1 MDCLA
6 KPTHRTGKS
15 EAPARASVPERFRRL
30 KRNEVVWSGDF
41 VADERL
47 GFELWEAP
55 DVFRAGSFA
64 RPIYQKEETERFRP
78 TSTRKPKQKI
88 TAYLNQTAAGARASA
103 PFLEN
108 HNLPYEDRDII
119 NNPFNYAEILEKSG
133 QSLSSCVEVNG
144 HMPGRCQRGRSGSLP
159 ARSRRAA
166 FYSPFCCSSS
176 RLCSHPV
183 RRESA
188 RCFVIEIDGIAV
200 CRYCQ
205 HCCNIE

>member
-1 MDCLA
+1 MNCLA
-6 KPTHRTGKS
+6 KPTQQTGEP

-64 RPIYQKEETERFRP
+64 
-78 TSTRKPKQKI
+78 
-88 TAYLNQTAAGARASA
+88 GARASA

-119 NNPFNYAEILEKSG
+119 NNPFNYTEILEKSG
-133 QSLSSCVEVNG
+133 QSLSPCVEVNG

-159 ARSRRAA
+159 ARKPACCIDLPPSPMRRPTGLATRIIMSNA
-166 FYSPFCCSSS
+166 WQDPGVPARSATIKPTQAIWQNSS
-176 RLCSHPV
+176 R
-183 RRESA
+183 
-188 RCFVIEIDGIAV
+188 
-200 CRYCQ
+200 
-205 HCCNIE
+205 